1 MQAGTRARGVG
12 ALGVT
17 LNVAFVLGLPGA
29 TPSLECLLTF
39 RTLDPSLASL
49 LSWFFSRLTQY
60 GQEEEKGE
68 EEAGPFLVR
77 PWPVVG
83 HNTSPY
89 PPWAR
94 TESLPC
100 RAARDPM
107 HVSWIRSVTR
117 IRGCPAPSRIL
128 ECRNCRRWIG
138 PGVQGR

>member
-1 MQAGTRARGVG
+1 M
-12 ALGVT
+12 T

-49 LSWFFSRLTQY
+49 LSWFFSRLTGY

-68 EEAGPFLVR
+68 GEAGPFLVR
-77 PWPVVG
+77 PRPVVG
-83 HNTSPY
+83 HNTSPH

-100 RAARDPM
+100 GAARDARARHLDLIHHLDLGLPCALS
-107 HVSWIRSVTR
+107 HF
-117 IRGCPAPSRIL
+117 
-128 ECRNCRRWIG
+128 
-138 PGVQGR
+138 GVL